1 MKCCV
6 FANLKYFEAELEPN
20 ILLGLGFQVSE
31 TGR

>member
-6 FANLKYFEAELEPN
+6 FANKKYFEAELEPN
-20 ILLGLGFQVSE
+20 IGFQVSE